1 MSDIKIVIGSE
12 VSGAVT
18 GLRAVQGE
26 LGKTATISKTAT
38 TAFTSIGSSISSL
51 GSSLISG
58 GVITGI
64 ALLSAG
70 VIKLVSSFFE
80 ASEKAKQLE
89 AANIAIG
96 KSFQKAAEQAGEE
109 IGKVTILKAV
119 LESENA
125 TRLQKLTALEQLKKI
140 NPDYFGQLDLEK
152 GKVEGLSTAYEG
164 YLQRLY
170 RSINAKANV
179 DLLTEA
185 LKNQSQALAN
195 INKNISAGEQKFNAA
210 TLTRFQIND
219 AIRRFGLT
227 FGGKP
232 GEARI
237 IDFKEKQLI
246 ADLLNAEDQV
256 TEISKRVRETITDA
270 FTPKPEKIKKE
281 LKEVVKA
288 YDEASRVAAIGNIQ
302 QVKPKERDIRT
313 IFEQDVVIKPKVS
326 IEITQ
331 DQKDKISRGIL
342 DMFNEARI
350 QELSDAIDQRL
361 TQAFNDGTANAFAML
376 GETLSDLVST
386 GKFDLPNLFGG
397 LMSQLG
403 QQIQELGKFLIT
415 SSGLIKAAKEAFKA
429 LISNP
434 VAQAV
439 VGAGLVALGAL
450 LKAQASKQFKGF
462 ASGTTGV
469 TESGFYNVGER
480 GMERVFLP
488 QGSKVQPSNEVNAFS
503 GNNITLV
510 ASPQWSGD
518 GFRIMLNRVDA
529 RWQRNN

>member
-313 IFEQDVVIKPKVS
+313 VFEQDVVIKPKVS
-326 IEITQ
+326 IEITPEQ
-331 DQKDKISRGIL
+331 RDRIAEGLKQL
-342 DMFNEARI
+342 FNLARI
-350 QELSDAIDQRL
+350 EQLAEEFGQQVEKVISDTVVGAAVGISDAL
-361 TQAFNDGTANAFAML
+361 AAA
-376 GETLSDLVST
+376 LSGGQDAI
-386 GKFDLPNLFGG
+386 PNLFGS
-397 LMSQLG
+397 LMSNVG
-403 QQIQELGKFLIT
+403 SQIQDLGKFLIKSAIT
-415 SSGLIKAAKEAFKA
+415 IKVAKEAFQKLLA
-429 LISNP
+429 NP
-434 VAQAV
+434 VAAAL
-439 VGAGLVALGAL
+439 VGIGLVALGAL

-462 ASGTTGV
+462 ASGTSALGEGGV
-469 TESGFYNVGER
+469 FDVGER
-480 GMERVFLP
+480 GRERIFLP
-488 QGSKVQPSNEVNAFS
+488 RGSSVQPANEVNAFS
-503 GNNITLV
+503 GGGITLMPSI
-510 ASPQWSGD
+510 AYEGAR
-518 GFRIMLNRVDA
+518 FRIFLNRVDA
-529 RWQRNN
+529 QMGRNN

>member
-313 IFEQDVVIKPKVS
+313 VFEQDVVIKPKVKFLP
-326 IEITQ
+326 Q
-331 DQKDKISRGIL
+331 DL
-342 DMFNEARI
+342 DAFFAGLNALFDQARLEKFQEEVTKRI
-350 QELSDAIDQRL
+350 QDTFTNIIADSIGTIADAV
-361 TQAFNDGTANAFAML
+361 
-376 GETLSDLVST
+376 GEAIA
-386 GKFDLPNLFGG
+386 GGGNFLPNLFEG
-397 LMSQLG
+397 LIKGIGSQLK
-403 QQIQELGKFLIT
+403 ELGKYLVQVGVEMIVAK
-415 SSGLIKAAKEAFKA
+415 KAIEA
-429 LISNP
+429 
-434 VAQAV
+434 
-439 VGAGLVALGAL
+439 
-450 LKAQASKQFKGF
+450 LKLTPQTAIIAGF
-462 ASGTTGV
+462 ALQLLGSTLTAAATKKFNSAKFATGV
-469 TESGFYNVGER
+469 RNFEGGIATVGER
-480 GMERVFLP
+480 GPETIFLP
-488 QGSKVQPSNEVNAFS
+488 RGSSVQPNNEVNAFGGGSQVFIPAIRLS
-503 GNNITLV
+503 GSDLV
-510 ASPQWSGD
+510 IAFNRASAQMG
-518 GFRIMLNRVDA
+518 
-529 RWQRNN
+529 RNN